1 MINTYFRFYAEL
13 SHFLPSHRRDRA
25 FSHNILGKAS
35 IKDTIESL
43 GVPHTEVDRILVN
56 DKKVDFSYILQN
68 GDNCHIYPV
77 SLQQNQPIYPVRFI
91 LDVHLG
97 KLANQL
103 RMLGFDTLYRNDYA
117 DEELA
122 DISSQENRILL
133 TRDLGV
139 LKRGIVNLGYYVRAT
154 NPEKQLTEVMQRFN
168 LFNLINPFARCIHCN
183 GLLAPVA
190 KENIIDKLPQ
200 KVQEN
205 YQQFSQCPDCNQI
218 FWQGTHFEKM
228 QQFIDNL
235 ITNQTIT
242 N

>member
-1 MINTYFRFYAEL
+1 MIETYFRFYAEL
-13 SHFLPSHRRDRA
+13 SHFLPANRRDRT
-25 FSHNILGKAS
+25 FSHNITAKAA

-56 DKKVDFSYILQN
+56 DKEVDLSYILQD
-68 GDNCHIYPV
+68 GDRCHIYPV
-77 SLQQNQPIYPVRFI
+77 SLPQNQATYPARFI

-168 LFNLINPFARCIHCN
+168 LINVINPFARCIHCN
-183 GLLAPVA
+183 GLLETVA

-200 KVQEN
+200 KVKEN
-205 YQQFSQCPDCNQI
+205 YQQFSQCPTCNQI

-235 ITNQTIT
+235 IQNQTS
-242 N
+242 